1 MRKSRNL
8 SVHSSSK
15 CYRIVLVMMP
25 DAATFAKYTYRKAGI
40 QVKGTAPDLSPREKL
55 WDLLGNKKLPGN
67 LDGAII

>member
-1 MRKSRNL
+1 
-8 SVHSSSK
+8 
-15 CYRIVLVMMP
+15 MMP